1 MASEKNL
8 HELFHETLKDIY
20 FAEKKIL
27 SALPKMAKDFIMR
40 ECARDSRKEVMSWLQ
55 ASMIFSTHSLLCNG
69 RSRRA
74 SAASGSRHGTAA
86 GGSYPP
92 VNIFQQGDDFIA
104 VVEVPGV
111 SKDDLAIEVKENT
124 IRISGR
130 KAIDYGEG
138 VSVHRR
144 ERLSGVFDRSI
155 ALPIDINPDAVRAEY
170 HDGVLALFV
179 PRAE

>member
-1 MASEKNL
+1 M
-8 HELFHETLKDIY
+8 
-20 FAEKKIL
+20 
-27 SALPKMAKDFIMR
+27 
-40 ECARDSRKEVMSWLQ
+40 
-55 ASMIFSTHSLLCNG
+55 
-69 RSRRA
+69 
-74 SAASGSRHGTAA
+74 AASFNNPFDALFALQRALEARLGSEWIGHSTAA

-104 VVEVPGV
+104 VLEIPGV
-111 SKDDLAIEVKENT
+111 SKDDLAIEAKENT

-179 PRAE
+179 PRAEHEKPRTIKIG